1 MIEQWFKQD
10 IEAHLNQGKRVVVLD
25 PNGNGAFL
33 LSTLTTKAIVLTVN
47 NHLDEIACRYKAEKY
62 YADSNV
68 IFYSML
74 SKEDISFLLEYAQ
87 VNGMVDLT
95 DIEQYIKNHLFATA
109 GINTTIPKSELILA
123 AKLGIGKDINWW
135 KGVATGII
143 QPFKMDE
150 CLLSFICNPDEYIN
164 SLDISVKEL
173 FIDELYKLIGK
184 PKVNQTNDMMA
195 QEVMFSIFNGLL
207 KNNLSSELLNVY
219 YALTDKISSKPTMDA
234 FLDAFELPKDASPL
248 SAHID
253 HPFIDLDK
261 KLVLQ
266 LSDALK
272 EDTEIF
278 SYLHAINQRIDS
290 KYAQSYKAC
299 WLKDLSIL
307 FEYDKNAFNKVTSLE
322 TFVQQYKSDF
332 HRIDNAMRKIYVG
345 WLNKPDILR
354 PIQYYYEQLSKPMFD
369 RWYSFAKE
377 YIPTQKNIVID
388 ALQQK
393 GRIAV
398 IVGDGLRLEIAKEIA
413 DEVNRDKD
421 INFDS
426 QTAFAMLPSVTEN
439 GMSALYGC
447 DGVELLAQNRY
458 KKVKELVADTTIMS
472 LDAFNESITAEK
484 LVLTYG
490 DIDQIGEKKQLSG
503 LKDISCYPAQIAETV
518 KQLLAMGYN
527 KVYITADHGFVIT
540 GILDEADKIPV
551 PNNKDA
557 KVEERFILT
566 NEPISK
572 HNLMERTGDFCGFNY
587 QYYAPTDKPFVS
599 RGVYGYAHG
608 GYSPQECIIPMF
620 CFSKEK
626 NQDGCIIK
634 ISNKND
640 LKSVTG
646 SYFTAKISAEGDVSQ
661 LFKAERKV
669 KLQLFDSKGKV
680 QSSTIHTI
688 QADKTFTQEFEIVSS
703 PCKLVVIDFYTTEQL
718 DSCEV
723 GKSTARDI
731 DDLF

>member
-1 MIEQWFKQD
+1 
-10 IEAHLNQGKRVVVLD
+10 
-25 PNGNGAFL
+25 
-33 LSTLTTKAIVLTVN
+33 
-47 NHLDEIACRYKAEKY
+47 
-62 YADSNV
+62 
-68 IFYSML
+68 
-74 SKEDISFLLEYAQ
+74 
-87 VNGMVDLT
+87 
-95 DIEQYIKNHLFATA
+95 
-109 GINTTIPKSELILA
+109 
-123 AKLGIGKDINWW
+123 
-135 KGVATGII
+135 
-143 QPFKMDE
+143 
-150 CLLSFICNPDEYIN
+150 
-164 SLDISVKEL
+164 
-173 FIDELYKLIGK
+173 
-184 PKVNQTNDMMA
+184 
-195 QEVMFSIFNGLL
+195 
-207 KNNLSSELLNVY
+207 
-219 YALTDKISSKPTMDA
+219 
-234 FLDAFELPKDASPL
+234 
-248 SAHID
+248 
-253 HPFIDLDK
+253 
-261 KLVLQ
+261 
-266 LSDALK
+266 
-272 EDTEIF
+272 
-278 SYLHAINQRIDS
+278 
-290 KYAQSYKAC
+290 
-299 WLKDLSIL
+299 
-307 FEYDKNAFNKVTSLE
+307 
-322 TFVQQYKSDF
+322 
-332 HRIDNAMRKIYVG
+332 
-345 WLNKPDILR
+345 
-354 PIQYYYEQLSKPMFD
+354 MFD

-377 YIPTQKNIVID
+377 YIPTQKNIVIE

-398 IVGDGLRLEIAKEIA
+398 IVGDGLRFEIAKEIA
-413 DEVNRDKD
+413 EDFNRDKD

-447 DGVELLAQNRY
+447 AGVELLAQNRF
-458 KKVKELVADTTIMS
+458 KKIKELVADTTIMS

-503 LKDISCYPAQIAETV
+503 LKDISYYPVQIAKTV

-551 PNNKDA
+551 PDNKNA

-572 HNLMERTGDFCGFNY
+572 HILMERTGDSCDFNY
-587 QYYAPTDKPFVS
+587 QYYALTDKPFVS
-599 RGVYGYAHG
+599 RGIYGYAHG
-608 GYSPQECIIPMF
+608 GCSPQECIIPIF

-634 ISNKND
+634 ISNKSD

-661 LFKAERKV
+661 LFNAERKI
-669 KLQLFDSKGKV
+669 KLQLFDSKGKI

-688 QADKTFTQEFEIVSS
+688 HANKTFTQEFEIVSS
-703 PCKLVVIDFYTTEQL
+703 PCKLVVIDFFTTEQL